1 MSRFMMLSL
10 LLASLAGQPL
20 HAEIIDRI
28 AAIVDTQVVTLSQV
42 NQVVEIRL
50 IARRG
55 DETDEAYR
63 RRVLDLII
71 AHILR
76 YRDVERFGAQ
86 DVSRDAIE
94 SLYRQIIER
103 FPSQEEFERTL
114 ARVEMTPEDLQALIR
129 RQLQVQAYIEE
140 RFAPLI
146 FVPIE
151 EIEAYYREVFAPQR
165 RERGLTVPSLAEATE
180 EIRSL
185 VRAGRLETEIQR
197 WTEQLRA
204 RANVD
209 VFVYR

>member
-1 MSRFMMLSL
+1 MSRLLMLSL
-10 LLASLAGQPL
+10 LLGSLAGPPL

-50 IARRG
+50 IARRA
-55 DETDEAYR
+55 DESDEAYR
-63 RRVLDLII
+63 RRALDGII

-76 YRDVERFGAQ
+76 YRDVERFGAL

-94 SLYRQIIER
+94 SRYRQIIER

-151 EIEAYYREVFAPQR
+151 EIEAYYRDIFAPQR
-165 RERGLTVPSLAEATE
+165 RARGLTVPSIAEATE